1 DRRQRQMCIRDSSA
15 SGTFSPDYRPEPA
28 AGSLST
34 ASLCSLLNASQT
46 RIKIRIRSPFFK
58 VR

>member
-1 DRRQRQMCIRDSSA
+1 MLTLCEWYI
-15 SGTFSPDYRPEPA
+15 FPDYRPEPA